1 MDVEKTIQ
9 FLLEQQAR
17 FDARQAQFDERM
29 VRIENV
35 LQDVAVAQQ
44 NTNAILVTLIERHV
58 ALAESHE
65 ALLRAQAATE
75 QRLNSLA
82 KSHEALAQTIAQA
95 QAVTEQRLNSLAK
108 SHESL
113 AKSHEALA
121 AAQRETELSLR
132 ALIVNVDRHITS
144 HN

>member
-82 KSHEALAQTIAQA
+82 KSHEALAETLAQA

-108 SHESL
+108 SHE
-113 AKSHEALA
+113 ALA
-121 AAQRETELSLR
+121 AAQRETQLSLR